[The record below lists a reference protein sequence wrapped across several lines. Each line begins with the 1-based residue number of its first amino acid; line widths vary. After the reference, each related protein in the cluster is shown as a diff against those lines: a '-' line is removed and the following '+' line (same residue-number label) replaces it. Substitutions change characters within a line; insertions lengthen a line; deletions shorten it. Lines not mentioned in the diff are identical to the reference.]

1 MTDDDLADIERRA
14 NNATPGPWRT
24 EQGMVFFARMCSP
37 EENRYGDYAAPYA
50 IAVEGSFTP
59 VAGYLPADEARATAY
74 FIASA
79 RTDIP
84 VLVAE
89 IRRLKERI
97 TALEGNNDDH

>member
-1 MTDDDLADIERRA
+1 MTDTDLEAIEKRA
-14 NNATPGPWRT
+14 NNATEGPWRT
-24 EQGMVFFARMCSP
+24 EQGMVFFARKCTP
-37 EENRYGDYAAPYA
+37 DENRYGSYAASYG

-97 TALEGNNDDH
+97 AALEGEQ